1 MGRFM
6 DRLGTRLGYAISIC
20 IWSLAAMGHALANS
34 AFGFAVARG
43 FLGLGESGNFPA
55 AIKTVAEWFPK
66 KERALATGI
75 FNSGSNVGAIVAP
88 LAVPWIAIN
97 YGWRWAFI
105 ITGALGFVWFVFWI
119 TLYRK
124 PEEHPRVSRVELA
137 YIQSDPLPSAND
149 KLKFIG
155 QLER

>member
-1 MGRFM
+1 MM
-6 DRLGTRLGYAISIC
+6 DWLGTQRGFSIAV
-20 IWSLAAMGHALANS
+20 IFWSIAAMSHALART
-34 AFGFAVARG
+34 AFGFGIARG
-43 FLGLGESGNFPA
+43 GLGLSEAGNFPA

-105 ITGALGFVWFVFWI
+105 ITGALGFVWFIFWI